1 MYNILWKKSEGER
14 YMVSREFTI
23 KNAVGLHMRP
33 AAVFANEMGL
43 FESEVTI
50 VYGDN
55 KVNAKSLL
63 SIIAACIKCGAVITL
78 ICEGKDEQAALDKAA
93 ELIDSGFGE

>member
-1 MYNILWKKSEGER
+1 
-14 YMVSREFTI
+14 MVSREFTI

-33 AAVFANEMGL
+33 AAVFANEMGM
-43 FESEVTI
+43 FECEVTI

-63 SIIAACIKCGAVITL
+63 SIIAACIKCGTVITV
-78 ICEGKDEQAALDKAA
+78 ICEGADEQAALDKAE